1 MARPGRSNQKDAT
14 MRKLTISAIAAFA
27 LIATLG
33 VGSAVSGTSPV
44 AALTISDLH
53 QPVTI
58 GVASQVQRR
67 MP

>member
-1 MARPGRSNQKDAT
+1 
-14 MRKLTISAIAAFA
+14 MRNIMISAIAVFA

-33 VGSAVSGTSPV
+33 VGSALSSPSPV

-58 GVASQVQRR
+58 GVASQVLRR

>member
-1 MARPGRSNQKDAT
+1 
-14 MRKLTISAIAAFA
+14 MRKLMISAVAAFA

-33 VGSAVSGTSPV
+33 VGSAVSSTSPV
-44 AALTISDLH
+44 AALTVSDLH

-58 GVASQVQRR
+58 GVASQVLRR

>member
-1 MARPGRSNQKDAT
+1 
-14 MRKLTISAIAAFA
+14 MRKLMISAIVAFA

-33 VGSAVSGTSPV
+33 GSSAVSSPSPV

-58 GVASQVQRR
+58 GVASQVLRR